1 MSSRILRKYLALSAF
16 TLLSLGQA
24 AWAEQTL
31 DYRIRWDVY
40 ADRYRVYMTPTK
52 TPSPDQSLT
61 AQVTVRAPHT
71 EGLNRFAVSDL
82 LSAVTNT
89 SWSGDGDES
98 RVDAP
103 KENPDKDYMSFEL
116 TIKGNNRGIF
126 AWRANQ
132 EQEVFSFTNAAG
144 CIGLV
149 EIMPDDDPFDPNNIP
164 EGQNATSTNPGNHF
178 TNMGWGSMSDNNYR
192 SVVGGPADCSK
203 SFDSDSDGLK
213 DGIEEIIGS
222 DPKNPDT
229 DGDGKKD
236 GAEYGTAAPVAADAD
251 GDGKNDV
258 LESAKVDKDSD
269 GVVDELDADDS
280 NACVPDP
287 KAAKC
292 DQDGDGKTNDA
303 DTDDDGDGVADTT
316 EVALGTDPN
325 DADSDNTNTASVN
338 EGTSGVQKGSSA
350 GDDSKTDTDGDG
362 KADAS
367 ECEPLSAGKC
377 KDSDGDGKPDWQESA
392 ILDSDNDGL
401 KDEQDSDNAN
411 ACVPNPKAA
420 KCDQDGDGQTN
431 DVDVDDD
438 NDGVSDAVEMAL
450 GTDPND
456 ADSDNT
462 NTTPVNEGTSGV
474 QKGSS
479 AGDDSKTD
487 TDGDGK
493 TDANECAPL
502 VAGKCKDSDGD
513 GKPDWQESA
522 ILDGDGDGIKDEQD
536 TDNANACVPDP
547 KAAKCDQDGDGQS
560 NDVDTDDDADGV
572 DDTVEV
578 ALGTNPNDADS
589 DNTNTPAVNEGMS
602 GTQQGASAGDDSKT
616 DTDADGKPDASECA
630 PLVGG
635 KCKDSDADGIPD
647 WQESAILDSDGDG
660 IKDEQDVDNANACVP
675 NINSPKCDQDGDGQ
689 SNDVDLDDDGDGVE
703 DSVETALGT
712 DPNDADSDNTNTP
725 SVNEGTTGV
734 QKGDSATDDSST
746 DTDGDG
752 KSDAAECS
760 PLVNGKCKDTDGD
773 GKPDWK
779 ESATADADK
788 DGIKDEV
795 DSDDAT
801 VLEVKLQLKLLLQ
814 GPYDSTTQTMLDNLR
829 TRNLIPSNQ
838 PYVDV
843 AFGYTGTETV
853 KPSLLTTT
861 GNNAPVDWIL
871 VEIRDAT
878 TPTTIKARKAVLLQR
893 DGDVMDAATG
903 ETTLSFQGLTKGN
916 YYVTARHRNH
926 LGVMT
931 AAPIA
936 LANSPI
942 AAVDFGKPSTATWGT
957 HARLLVD
964 MNRDGTNDVALL
976 WGGNADM
983 NTRVVASGPINDTSV
998 VLFNVWNTQIEK
1010 GSAEPTINYI
1020 LSGYLSTDFNLDGDT
1035 IYSGRRNDINV
1046 LLANVLLHPKNTDLI
1061 TNFIIW
1067 QQLP

>member
-1 MSSRILRKYLALSAF
+1 MSSKILSKYLALSAL

-24 AWAEQTL
+24 AWAAQTL

-40 ADRYRVYMTPTK
+40 ADRYRVYMTPAK

-71 EGLNRFAVSDL
+71 SGLNRFAVSDL
-82 LSAVTNT
+82 RSAVTNT
-89 SWSGDGDES
+89 TWSGDGDES

-103 KENPDKDYMSFEL
+103 VENPSKDYMSFEL

-126 AWRANQ
+126 AWKAGQ
-132 EQEVFSFTNAAG
+132 EQEVFNFTNAAG

-149 EIMPDDDPFDPNNIP
+149 EIMPDDDPFDPKNIP
-164 EGQNATSTNPGNHF
+164 SGQNATSTNPGNHF
-178 TNMGWGSMSDNNYR
+178 TNMGWGGMSDNNYR
-192 SVVGGPADCSK
+192 RVVGGAADCSK
-203 SFDSDSDGLK
+203 SFDTDSDGLK

-222 DPKNPDT
+222 NPRNPDT

-236 GAEYGTAAPVAADAD
+236 GAEYGTTAPIAADAD
-251 GDGKNDV
+251 NDGKNDV
-258 LESAKVDKDSD
+258 LESAKTDKDSD

-280 NACVPDP
+280 NACVPNAN
-287 KAAKC
+287 AAKC
-292 DQDGDGKTNDA
+292 DQDGDGKTNDT

-325 DADSDNTNTASVN
+325 DADSDNTNTTSVN
-338 EGTSGVQKGSSA
+338 EGTGGIQKGGSA
-350 GDDSKTDTDGDG
+350 GDDSKTDTDRDG
-362 KADAS
+362 KADAN
-367 ECEPLSAGKC
+367 ECEPLSSGKC

-392 ILDSDNDGL
+392 IVDSDADGL
-401 KDEQDSDNAN
+401 SDEQDADNAN
-411 ACVPNPKAA
+411 ACVPNPKAS
-420 KCDQDGDGQTN
+420 KCDQDGDGKAN
-431 DVDVDDD
+431 DVDDDDD
-438 NDGVSDAVEMAL
+438 NDGVGDAVEIAL

-462 NTTPVNEGTSGV
+462 NTTPLNEGTTGV

-493 TDANECAPL
+493 TDASECAPL

-513 GKPDWQESA
+513 GK
-522 ILDGDGDGIKDEQD
+522 
-536 TDNANACVPDP
+536 
-547 KAAKCDQDGDGQS
+547 
-560 NDVDTDDDADGV
+560 
-572 DDTVEV
+572 
-578 ALGTNPNDADS
+578 
-589 DNTNTPAVNEGMS
+589 
-602 GTQQGASAGDDSKT
+602 
-616 DTDADGKPDASECA
+616 
-630 PLVGG
+630 
-635 KCKDSDADGIPD
+635 PD

-675 NINSPKCDQDGDGQ
+675 NVNSAKCDQDGDVQ
-689 SNDVDLDDDGDGVE
+689 TYDADLDDDADGVE
-703 DSVETALGT
+703 DSIESALGT

-725 SVNEGTTGV
+725 SVDEGISGV
-734 QKGDSATDDSST
+734 QKGDSATDDSTT

-752 KSDAAECS
+752 KTDAAECS

-814 GPYDSTTQTMLDNLR
+814 GPYDSSTQTMFDSLR
-829 TRNLIPSNQ
+829 SRNLVPSKQ
-838 PYVDV
+838 PYVDA
-843 AFGYTGTETV
+843 AFGYAGTEAV

-861 GNNAPVDWIL
+861 GNDAPVDWVL

-893 DGDVMDAATG
+893 DGDVMDAASG

-916 YYVTARHRNH
+916 YYVAVRHRNH
-926 LGVMT
+926 IGVMS

-964 MNRDGTNDVALL
+964 MNSDGTDDVALL

-998 VLFNVWNTQIEK
+998 VLFNVWNAQVEK
-1010 GSAEPTINYI
+1010 GGEPTINYI
-1020 LSGYLSTDFNLDGDT
+1020 LSGYLSTDFNMDGDT